1 MRGPGPGQPDLVPA
15 GASAAL
21 TAASGLGPVVASGG
35 FGSLHEVPGHPELLV
50 KVATGSAGGDNAQ
63 LRAEVANLQ
72 RLTDIGVPTAY
83 RGLVHWQW
91 ADGVPRTG
99 IDDRVDPGALSKA
112 VLAAGK
118 FAGQVPDPSQVALV
132 NRRTVQDLEL
142 IRDLCTLHA
151 INIEDIQV
159 MIAADGSVRLI
170 DPGEDRTDLSSARP
184 ADQKQI
190 MRQFEKRIQH
200 IIDAMRK
207 IAARNDT
214 P

>member
-1 MRGPGPGQPDLVPA
+1 M
-15 GASAAL
+15 
-21 TAASGLGPVVASGG
+21 
-35 FGSLHEVPGHPELLV
+35 
-50 KVATGSAGGDNAQ
+50 
-63 LRAEVANLQ
+63 
-72 RLTDIGVPTAY
+72 
-83 RGLVHWQW
+83 
-91 ADGVPRTG
+91 
-99 IDDRVDPGALSKA
+99 DRVDPGALSKA

-170 DPGEDRTDLSSARP
+170 DPARITDLSSARP

-207 IAARNDT
+207 IAARNGT